1 MDASF
6 YDLVDLWFGRS
17 PRLEP
22 VQVVGPLFKHNE
34 LVVDEWV
41 DVERSTSEVAS
52 LVFRREVGR
61 AEAPNAILV
70 AVPEPGQAQG
80 DVGRRSTHV
89 FGRVA
94 VGGVHDVDKQ
104 FADDGDCSAG
114 GAIGCARVHVVRGV
128 HDVLT

>member
-1 MDASF
+1 VAGADAAGEEVHSAGL
-6 YDLVDLWFGRS
+6 DVLGAADPAIVGADERRE
-17 PRLEP
+17 PRL
-22 VQVVGPLFKHNE
+22 
-34 LVVDEWV
+34 
-41 DVERSTSEVAS
+41 
-52 LVFRREVGR
+52 
-61 AEAPNAILV
+61 
-70 AVPEPGQAQG
+70 VPEPGQAQG